1 MEKLDNQPCPFCNEK
16 KLTLT
21 EDSTEVPY
29 FGRVYLFS
37 MKCAGCNFFKADVEA
52 EEQKEPCK
60 VTFTVE
66 SEKDMSV
73 RVVKSSNATVKIPQ
87 MKMDVTPGPASIGYV
102 SNVEGLLDRFVD
114 VIKSEQNIAEE
125 DDEKRRCKLL
135 LKKIWRV
142 KNGDD
147 PLKIIIEDPSGNSA
161 IISDKTKVEKL
172 KVGKREE

>member
-21 EDSTEVPY
+21 EDTMEVPY

-37 MKCAGCNFFKADVEA
+37 MKCTGCSFFKADVEA

-66 SEKDMSV
+66 NEKDMSV

-125 DDEKRRCKLL
+125 DDEKRRCKIL

-161 IISDKTKVEKL
+161 IISDKAKVEKL
-172 KVGKREE
+172 KVGKQ